1 MSHPHTTPEYRL
13 ARSDSKNP
21 ATTCWGLRADGQ
33 KCRRTVASAKS
44 SPSARASKGAIPGTG
59 GIGNASTVVFCW
71 QHKDQEVHVP
81 QVLTE
86 SPKHPAS
93 SLKARSS
100 IETLVERVGLLAVG
114 DQPRA
119 ASAGKVFDTASAH
132 GKPAKSSLGSGLPPD
147 GHGLQ
152 RRGTRRH
159 SMDSP
164 GDLMFQVDNASISPA
179 EPKPGLFKYSTKSR
193 RKSNVGGKLV
203 RFIMGMG
210 KDEDIVIS
218 RVRHPRTPSDYKS
231 RTSNPSARPPAVH
244 TPPQS
249 TDTIHDGRHYRPSR
263 VSDVHGFSP
272 LAVPQPV
279 TPERRPRASPQ
290 YLSPSSGILRQPQ
303 PKTSHSSTL
312 SDTEALLS
320 WIPKYLS
327 PITISTLLKE
337 LCEPISNA
345 EEPGYIYMCWVTSQA
360 QATSPPPAEIASSLL
375 LSSPSDGIRRRNTGE
390 IMRSVGVSPNKVHV
404 PQQNS
409 ATDTITLKIGR
420 AANVHRRMNQW
431 KEQCGHNLTLMRYYP
446 HVASS
451 PSVHPGAPIPP
462 RKVPHAHKVERLVH
476 LELADRRVK
485 LQEPCSRCGR
495 KHKEWF
501 EIKANREQL
510 RTVDACV
517 RRWVEWSEQVK
528 RKMG

>member
-33 KCRRTVASAKS
+33 KCRRTVASAIS

-71 QHKDQEVHVP
+71 QHKDQEVRAP

-93 SLKARSS
+93 SLRARSS
-100 IETLVERVGLLAVG
+100 IETLVERVGLLDVG

-119 ASAGKVFDTASAH
+119 ASAGKVFDSASAH
-132 GKPAKSSLGSGLPPD
+132 GKPAKTSLGSRLPPD

-164 GDLMFQVDNASISPA
+164 GDRMFQVDNAPISPA
-179 EPKPGLFKYSTKSR
+179 GPRPGLSQYSTKSR

-249 TDTIHDGRHYRPSR
+249 TDTIHDGRHYRASR

-272 LAVPQPV
+272 LAVPQPA
-279 TPERRPRASPQ
+279 TPERRPRTSPQ
-290 YLSPSSGILRQPQ
+290 YLSPSP
-303 PKTSHSSTL
+303 
-312 SDTEALLS
+312 
-320 WIPKYLS
+320 
-327 PITISTLLKE
+327 
-337 LCEPISNA
+337 
-345 EEPGYIYMCWVTSQA
+345 EEPGYIYMCWVTSQT
-360 QATSPPPAEIASSLL
+360 QAASPPPAEIASSLL

-451 PSVHPGAPIPP
+451 PSVHPGASIPP

-485 LQEPCSRCGR
+485 LQEPCGRCGR

-501 EIKANREQL
+501 EIKADREQL
-510 RTVDACV
+510 RTVDECV
-517 RRWVEWSEQVK
+517 RR
-528 RKMG
+528 